1 MDAKRSRRTERIGYA
16 AFQSLSLSQKL
27 FLGVMLF
34 APLLWGSNRGIV
46 WMLELLIIL
55 GLVLANRKMIF
66 RAFATS
72 RHDFGK
78 HVSVLC
84 GAAIAWF
91 GLLLFRGLPLG
102 LPVWQALNFSDSA
115 FVSDVFGRA
124 FLGSPAISFDQ
135 DALLSQYLQFVL
147 YLGVLVFAFAH
158 AGDRV
163 FRGLFYRTVLLSV
176 ILSVG
181 IACSSFLMQLLSAQA
196 VAQWSGGF
204 ANYNHFALHVVLG
217 FSAWMLLRWSE
228 LNAARA
234 SEHQGCGVSGHWA
247 VGVTLLV
254 ALGLAA
260 SRGGYIIF
268 GVVVVLGMFFAR
280 AQRSFAGYG
289 HMRWWTLGGGLV
301 LLITL
306 VLGGGLQRF
315 HQLSFDADR
324 IAIWRS
330 AWVMVEQFPWFGVGG
345 GSFQWVFPYFKQA
358 GLSDKLYVYAHN
370 DYLQLVVEYGIAGLV
385 IAALAV
391 VLIVSWVLQA
401 KTAGKMR
408 SREFAAFWLICSP
421 VALHAAVDFPLHIP
435 AIVMTV
441 VCIIGIALG
450 STLNCSVRK

>member
-91 GLLLFRGLPLG
+91 GLLLFQGLPLG

-217 FSAWMLLRWSE
+217 FSVWMLLRSPA
-228 LNAARA
+228 LNVMRA
-234 SEHQGCGVSGHWA
+234 SENRKSGFSTHWV
-247 VGVTLLV
+247 VGLVLIV
-254 ALGLAA
+254 ALGFAA
-260 SRGGYIIF
+260 SRGGYVVF
-268 GVVVVLGMFFAR
+268 GVVVFLGLFLAR
-280 AQRSFAGYG
+280 RQRVFAGFG
-289 HMRWWTLGGGLV
+289 QMSWGLFGGGLV
-301 LLITL
+301 LLVTL
-306 VLGGGLQRF
+306 ALGGGLQRF
-315 HQLSFDADR
+315 HQLSFESDR
-324 IAIWRS
+324 LAIWRS
-330 AWVMVEQFPWFGVGG
+330 AWTMVEQFPWFGVGG
-345 GSFQWVFPYFKQA
+345 GGFQWVFPYFKQA
-358 GLSDKLYVYAHN
+358 DLSDKLYVYAHN
-370 DYLQLVVEYGIAGLV
+370 DYLQLVVEYGIAGVL
-385 IAALAV
+385 IAFLAV
-391 VLIVSWVLQA
+391 VFLVSWVFRA
-401 KTAGKMR
+401 KASGKMR
-408 SREFAAFWLICSP
+408 SREFAAFWLIGSP

-435 AIVMTV
+435 AIVLIV
-441 VCIIGIALG
+441 VGMIGIVLG
-450 STLNCSVRK
+450 STLHYPVRK